1 MSVQTGSDSLELWV
15 ETKTSDGKCYY
26 YNAKTRETTWTK
38 PDNAKIVSQDQL
50 ALNQHSNTQLN
61 TDGEFIALW
70 FCLISCSF
78 FEMHS
83 RR

>member
-15 ETKTSDGKCYY
+15 ETKTADGKCYY

-50 ALNQHSNTQLN
+50 ALNQHTNTQLS

-70 FCLISCSF
+70 LCLISN
-78 FEMHS
+78 
-83 RR
+83 